1 MMNQKQTDLYIAY
14 VFNKRS
20 QLEEDIHTLQNNI
33 RWRKIDYIDLLEL
46 LIALVRLD
54 TFNEVITAL
63 DVLLGLFPASLKR
76 RLKK

>member
-1 MMNQKQTDLYIAY
+1 MNQKQTDLYIAY